1 MRKYFITGF
10 VLLCF
15 VYCKK
20 NNDNTTTPPAPQA
33 LALRNIAL
41 DDKAGTGIIY
51 NTSASPVIRVQ
62 FSAPVLESSAAAAS
76 KITDPGGN
84 PVALTSSFENND
96 SVLVI
101 QPSAPLKNISKY
113 NFNIS
118 TSLQSASGGNL
129 VNPVTL
135 SFITRIDSSDKF
147 PRISD
152 SALLTLIEQQTV
164 KYFYDFGHPVSG
176 LARERNTSEDIVTTG
191 GSGFGIMAL
200 LAGIE
205 RNFVSR
211 PDALARITKMV
222 NFLLTGATRYHGAFP
237 HWMNGATG
245 ATVPFSP
252 QDDGADL
259 VETSYLLQGLLC
271 ARQYFNSPSD
281 PDETALR
288 DSINRIWRGVN
299 WQWFRQ
305 NGQDVLYW
313 HWSPDMNWAINMRI
327 SGWNEALIVYVLA
340 ASADTGAISKSVYDN
355 GWAQNGAMK
364 NGNSYYGI
372 QLPLGPPMGGPL
384 FFAHYSFL
392 GINPHD
398 LTDAYADYWTQN
410 SAHTRINYQYCLA
423 NPSKFN
429 GYSNLCWGLTAS
441 DDNLSGYS
449 AHSPT
454 NDAGIISPTA
464 AISSLPYTP
473 TESMNALKFFYY
485 TLGDKIWG
493 EYGFTDAFN
502 LTNPWFASSYLA
514 IDQGPEVVMIE
525 NYRSGLLWNLFMSCP
540 EIKTGMKAIGFQSPQ
555 LN

>member
-1 MRKYFITGF
+1 MLI
-10 VLLCF
+10 
-15 VYCKK
+15 
-20 NNDNTTTPPAPQA
+20 
-33 LALRNIAL
+33 
-41 DDKAGTGIIY
+41 
-51 NTSASPVIRVQ
+51 
-62 FSAPVLESSAAAAS
+62 
-76 KITDPGGN
+76 
-84 PVALTSSFENND
+84 
-96 SVLVI
+96 I

-113 NFNIS
+113 KFNIS
-118 TSLQSASGGNL
+118 TSLQSASGGSL

-176 LARERNTSEDIVTTG
+176 LARERNTSGDIVTTG
-191 GSGFGIMAL
+191 GSGFGMMAL

-222 NFLLTGATRYHGAFP
+222 NFLLTSATRYHGAFP

-271 ARQYFNSPSD
+271 ARQYFNSTSN
-281 PDETALR
+281 PDEKALR
-288 DSINRIWRGVN
+288 DSINRIWRGVD

-305 NGQDVLYW
+305 NGRDVLYW
-313 HWSPDMNWAINMRI
+313 HWSPDKAWAINMRI

-340 ASADTGAISKSVYDN
+340 ASADTGAIPKSVYDN

-392 GINPHD
+392 GIDPHD

-410 SAHTRINYQYCLA
+410 TAHARINYQYCLA
-423 NPSKFN
+423 NPSNFN

-454 NDAGIISPTA
+454 NDTGIITPTA

-473 TESMNALKFFYY
+473 TESMNTLKFFYY

-493 EYGFTDAFN
+493 EYGFVDAFN
-502 LTNPWFASSYLA
+502 LSNPWFATSYLA